1 MTIKD
6 LKELLETEGIL
17 EQLSK
22 FNDEARVEMEDGI
35 LYVQKVRKE
44 NEYPIDGPS
53 IGDLDDAMS

>member
-22 FNDEARVEMEDGI
+22 FNDEARIEMEDGI

-44 NEYPIDGPS
+44 DEYPIDGHS
-53 IGDLDDAMS
+53 IGDLDDAMG

>member
-22 FNDEARVEMEDGI
+22 FNDEARVEMEDGV
-35 LYVQKVRKE
+35 LYVQKIRKE
-44 NEYPIDGPS
+44 DEYPI
-53 IGDLDDAMS
+53 

>member
-6 LKELLETEGIL
+6 LKELLETEGSL

-44 NEYPIDGPS
+44 DEYPIGGPS
-53 IGDLDDAMS
+53 IGDLDDAMG